1 MRNVEEGRKYE
12 RDQQQS
18 YKYSQSSLFTNG
30 EPKDMKGGLYQ
41 ETLYKSFKHVW
52 IWGGGGVVVDGEK
65 PGVWAGSKTNL

>member
-18 YKYSQSSLFTNG
+18 YKCSQSSLSTDE

-41 ETLYKSFKHVW
+41 ETLYKSFKRVW
-52 IWGGGGVVVDGEK
+52 IWAGAVVGGEK
-65 PGVWAGSKTNL
+65 PRVWAGSKTNL

>member
-52 IWGGGGVVVDGEK
+52 IWGGGG
-65 PGVWAGSKTNL
+65 WW

>member
-18 YKYSQSSLFTNG
+18 YKYSQSSLSTDG

-41 ETLYKSFKHVW
+41 ETLYKSFKCVW
-52 IWGGGGVVVDGEK
+52 IWGGGTVADGEK
-65 PGVWAGSKTNL
+65 PGVWAGSETNL